1 MRVRLAFTGGG
12 RKSDSDGSGQH
23 EQRREGGHGQS
34 NSGPRGA
41 EQGGRDDGMRPMT
54 NAMGYQPH
62 QNGDNGN
69 QGGNGGGQMMA
80 YSSMVAGHYGPQT
93 NGGYGG
99 YAMFMPDGTPQS
111 REMGFTAPMPE
122 YGDRQRRGYA
132 RSEEYMPDSGDVEAR
147 RRRSKRTG
155 RFIRGEDEDGPEM
168 HHRSRWDDEDD
179 DDSGSRRGSYSRH
192 DRENDSGEMES
203 LRKHIK
209 KLEQRLEEAE
219 EAGEHVRSL
228 KKEVNRLKEALEGKD
243 SGEDREGRGRKESK
257 KRGKSEDDDDED
269 DPVKGLKKLLKE
281 GVDGKDFLKH
291 LPAIFQA
298 AFEVI
303 ADPPKTWPSY
313 LEKEDYSGI
322 YVMEAKELMKA
333 IEQYKSGQKG
343 LKDVL
348 REMKHT
354 GAALI
359 QMYANLLQKIEQE

>member
-1 MRVRLAFTGGG
+1 
-12 RKSDSDGSGQH
+12 
-23 EQRREGGHGQS
+23 
-34 NSGPRGA
+34 
-41 EQGGRDDGMRPMT
+41 
-54 NAMGYQPH
+54 
-62 QNGDNGN
+62 
-69 QGGNGGGQMMA
+69 
-80 YSSMVAGHYGPQT
+80 
-93 NGGYGG
+93 
-99 YAMFMPDGTPQS
+99 
-111 REMGFTAPMPE
+111 
-122 YGDRQRRGYA
+122 
-132 RSEEYMPDSGDVEAR
+132 MPDSGDVEAR

-155 RFIRGEDEDGPEM
+155 RFIRGEGEDGPEM
-168 HHRSRWDDEDD
+168 HHRSRWDDEGD
-179 DDSGSRRGSYSRH
+179 DDSGSRRGAYSRH

-228 KKEVNRLKEALEGKD
+228 KKEVKRLKEALEGKD
-243 SGEDREGRGRKESK
+243 SGEDGEGRGRKESK

-269 DPVKGLKKLLKE
+269 DPVAGLKKLLKE

-303 ADPPKTWPSY
+303 ADPPKTWPPY

-359 QMYANLLQKIEQE
+359 QMYAHLLDRMGKEQ